1 MVRQYVGC
9 HLLVLDEVSMRNR
22 LIAGLF
28 TTAVLFFAAP
38 VAAEEYFPQHRSL
51 TVDIEEIQDMVK
63 RSQERQGY
71 VHNTQEVESEPVAP
85 ISGQSVVEP
94 DPVIEPI
101 SEPISTPDP
110 VSIKP
115 IHPESVV
122 RFNPVTI
129 PNTQSRIATE
139 PKVKVLP
146 ESTTVFQEVK
156 PNTVFTPNSVFTPN
170 NPATTPAPANV
181 TPYIEEPQTPL
192 QSKVVPHRAQKIAVR
207 HANRHRHQSASDELP
222 SKSNAMNQEE
232 PTREKQ
238 LNHKG
243 FMLFAADLAW
253 ERVDT
258 KHDYALGARL
268 ERGVISPLSA
278 IRVYAP
284 DKLPEALAILAG
296 QKEYT

>member
-1 MVRQYVGC
+1 
-9 HLLVLDEVSMRNR
+9 MRNR

-38 VAAEEYFPQHRSL
+38 VAAEEHFPQHRSL
-51 TVDIEEIQDMVK
+51 TADIEEIQDMVK

-71 VHNTQEVESEPVAP
+71 VHNTQEVESEPITPTSSQAE
-85 ISGQSVVEP
+85 EP
-94 DPVIEPI
+94 EDVIEPI
-101 SEPISTPDP
+101 SEPITTPEP
-110 VSIKP
+110 VSTVT
-115 IHPESVV
+115 EQVQV
-122 RFNPVTI
+122 APVTL
-129 PNTQSRIATE
+129 TKSAASSTSTGSAQSSA
-139 PKVKVLP
+139 KVLDKSTFHNHSAQ
-146 ESTTVFQEVK
+146 STTSDTPVSSTFSANQATSAKAHSQKEVH
-156 PNTVFTPNSVFTPN
+156 
-170 NPATTPAPANV
+170 
-181 TPYIEEPQTPL
+181 
-192 QSKVVPHRAQKIAVR
+192 QSSQQIAVR
-207 HANRHRHQSASDELP
+207 HANQHRHQSASDEPP
-222 SKSNAMNQEE
+222 STINRINQEE
-232 PTREKQ
+232 PTREQQ
-238 LNHKG
+238 LKHKG